1 MPLTFIEIEKQKTW
15 RISTFYLILVILYFF
30 AMFAFVQGFLFIFP
44 YHYLKTGSLF
54 IWHYPSALITVT
66 VIAIL
71 LAGIHFWFS
80 ASGAV
85 DAVMYSL
92 GATPPDPEDGVHRLL
107 RNVVDEIHVV
117 TGRTKK
123 IACMVIPSLSL
134 NAIAVED
141 FNGHATIA
149 ITEGLLSRLTRP
161 QLEAVLAHE
170 AYHILSNDCIEATV
184 ATSLFG
190 MYAAMLEKLQDF
202 GDEERSGLH
211 PAFFLFWILMKLGQ
225 MLNLFISRE
234 REYRADA
241 ASVRMTRDPVAMAEA
256 LYFLSRNWRSTGLIG
271 SGLEMLCIMN
281 PEEAEAEVEEGFWQ
295 NLMST
300 HPPIRKR
307 IDVLLSM
314 AHADISA
321 LKSKEV
327 AGKTPTGPA
336 EKTEDRFFLLD
347 PHNKWQGPYGLGEM
361 TSLSWLSPLTWT
373 RSVHGQNMQRA
384 SEDALIHDLFSERLS
399 RMEGGMSSFTCPLC
413 RQPLARISYERTHV
427 YQCRFCRGTLIE
439 NDKIP
444 RIIARREE
452 GCTERVKSLAR
463 AVLTDNQKKLSL
475 KKLKRRP
482 HDAMPAV
489 YCPKCGHPMFRTFY
503 SLAYL
508 IEIDR
513 CSICSITWFDQDE
526 LEMLQC
532 VIENKITADIQGV
545 IF

>member
-1 MPLTFIEIEKQKTW
+1 V
-15 RISTFYLILVILYFF
+15 FYLVLVFLYFF
-30 AMFAFVQGFLFIFP
+30 AMFAFLQGFLFIFP
-44 YHYLKTGSLF
+44 YHYLTTGSLF

-66 VIAIL
+66 VIAIM
-71 LAGIHFWFS
+71 LAGVHFWFS

-85 DAVMYSL
+85 EAVMKSL
-92 GATPPDPEDGVHRLL
+92 GATPPDPEDGVHRRLK
-107 RNVVDEIHVV
+107 NVVDEIHVV

-123 IACMVIPSLSL
+123 IDCMVIPSLSL

-141 FNGHATIA
+141 LSGQATIA

-170 AYHILSNDCIEATV
+170 SYHILSNDCIEATV

-202 GDEERSGLH
+202 GDEEKGGGLH
-211 PAFFLFWILMKLGQ
+211 PAFFLFWVLMKLGQ

-256 LYFLSRNWRSTGLIG
+256 LYLLSRNWRSTGLIG

-281 PEEAEAEVEEGFWQ
+281 PEEAEVEEEEGFWQ

-314 AHADISA
+314 AHADISI
-321 LKSKEV
+321 LKSKDV
-327 AGKTPTGPA
+327 AGTVAAVTAGKQ
-336 EKTEDRFFLLD
+336 EDRYFLLD
-347 PHNKWQGPYGLGEM
+347 PKNQWQGPYGPGEM

-373 RSVHGQNMQRA
+373 RTVYGRNIQRA
-384 SEDALIHDLFSERLS
+384 SADALIHDLLAERLS
-399 RMEGGMSSFTCPLC
+399 RMTGDVSSFSCPLC
-413 RQPLARISYERTHV
+413 RQPLARTTYERTHV
-427 YQCRFCRGTLIE
+427 YQCKFCGGTLIE

-452 GCTERVKSLAR
+452 GCTERVKSLAK
-463 AVLTDNQKKLSL
+463 AVLTDNQKRISL
-475 KKLKRRP
+475 KKLKGNP
-482 HDAMPAV
+482 HNAMPPV
-489 YCPKCGHPMFRTFY
+489 NCPKCGHPMFRTFY

-513 CSICSITWFDQDE
+513 CGICSITWFDQDE

-532 VIENKITADIQGV
+532 VIENKITPALDV
-545 IF
+545 

>member
-15 RISTFYLILVILYFF
+15 RISVFYLVLVFLYLF
-30 AMFAFVQGFLFIFP
+30 AMFALVQGFLFVFP
-44 YHYLKTGSLF
+44 YNYLKTGSFF
-54 IWHYPSALITVT
+54 IWHYPSVLITVT
-66 VIAIL
+66 VIAVM
-71 LAGIHFWFS
+71 LAGVHFWFS

-85 DAVMYSL
+85 EGVLKSL
-92 GATPPDPEDGVHRLL
+92 GAAPPDTEDGVHRRL
-107 RNVVDEIHVV
+107 RNVVDEIHIV

-123 IACMVIPSLSL
+123 IDCMVIPSLSL

-141 FNGHATIA
+141 LSGQAAIA
-149 ITEGLLSRLTRP
+149 ITEGLLSRLSRS

-190 MYAAMLEKLQDF
+190 MYAAMLEKLQDL
-202 GDEERSGLH
+202 GDDERGVGLH
-211 PAFFLFWILMKLGQ
+211 PAFFLFWVLMKLGQ

-256 LYFLSRNWRSTGLIG
+256 LYFLSRNWRSTGLIV

-281 PEEAEAEVEEGFWQ
+281 PEEADAEPEEGFLQ

-314 AHADISA
+314 AHADFSI
-321 LKSKEV
+321 LRSKDAAAAAT
-327 AGKTPTGPA
+327 AGNQ
-336 EKTEDRFFLLD
+336 EDLYFLLG
-347 PHNKWQGPYGLGEM
+347 PRNKWQGPYGPGEL
-361 TSLSWLSPLTWT
+361 TALPWLSPMTWT
-373 RSVHGQNMQRA
+373 RTAHGRNIRRA
-384 SEDALIHDLFSERLS
+384 SEDALIHDLLAERLS
-399 RMEGGMSSFTCPLC
+399 RMKGEISSFSCPVC
-413 RQPLARISYERTHV
+413 RQPLARIPYERTHV
-427 YQCRFCRGTLIE
+427 YQCRFCMGSLIE
-439 NDKIP
+439 DDKIP

-452 GCTERVKSLAR
+452 GCNERVKSLAK

-475 KKLKRRP
+475 KKLKGKP
-482 HDAMPAV
+482 HDAIPPV
-489 YCPKCGHPMFRTFY
+489 NCPKCGHPMFRMFY

-513 CSICSITWFDQDE
+513 CGICNITWFDQDE

-532 VIENKITADIQGV
+532 VIENRIAPALDV
-545 IF
+545 